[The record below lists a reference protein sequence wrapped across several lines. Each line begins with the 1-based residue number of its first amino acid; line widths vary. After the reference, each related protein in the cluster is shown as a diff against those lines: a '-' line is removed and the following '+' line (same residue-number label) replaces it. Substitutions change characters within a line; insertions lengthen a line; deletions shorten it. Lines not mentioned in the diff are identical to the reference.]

1 MFLRAPHYQQLQ
13 SVRFALHGSCGLDQK
28 QIGCKIAAIGI
39 AWWRVQPPCSGVTF
53 LCINFVCI
61 LGRDSQDPVVCC
73 LATRILFGEED
84 FVWRAQN
91 ASLPSELDGTMAS
104 CLIPIQSVPCLPDRC
119 FWPL

>member
-1 MFLRAPHYQQLQ
+1 M
-13 SVRFALHGSCGLDQK
+13 GLVV
-28 QIGCKIAAIGI
+28 
-39 AWWRVQPPCSGVTF
+39 WRRGFCLETSKPCSGVTF

-61 LGRDSQDPVVCC
+61 LGRDSQEPVVCC

-91 ASLPSELDGTMAS
+91 ASLPSESDGTMAS

-119 FWPL
+119 FWPLLVASASWHLEW